1 MGRIKNRDIRVL
13 VAEQIVQLYGGEDL
27 YLTSIYIKDNNKDER
42 YYLAKT
48 LQYDEIGIG
57 GISEEIAYV
66 VREWYEKEY
75 GFDIERVSESNE
87 CEYCGYY
94 TNTQTTIVF
103 KDCKLKPIKIYNDE
117 HLNDSYGYLNEE
129 IIADWKENNVT
140 VEFKEV
146 R

>member
-1 MGRIKNRDIRVL
+1 MGRKNRDIRVL
-13 VAEQIVQLYGGEDL
+13 VAEQIVQLYCGEDL
-27 YLTSIYIKDNNKDER
+27 YLTSIYIKDNNEDER

-66 VREWYEKEY
+66 VREWYKKEY
-75 GFDIERVSESNE
+75 DFDIERVSESNE

-94 TNTQTTIVF
+94 TNIQTAIVF
-103 KDCKLKPIKIYNDE
+103 KDCKLKTIKIYNDQ
-117 HLNDSYGYLNEE
+117 HFNGSYGYLNEE